1 MLFVLRSVS
10 FCNTE
15 KSRNFTSFTGN
26 SW

>member
-26 SW
+26 S